1 MAGLSN
7 AQLPLRFWEAN
18 TTVKIHLQENKVG
31 AIPAGNCCGF
41 IKCALTW
48 LVRFDVFVS
57 GTMKARQVTQG
68 DFITGESHYLLLVS
82 ASGILARTA
91 VSSISLLPPL
101 RLAPLWGFLLRGLGP
116 QLLRSLRD
124 FGLAGEGNGDY
135 CPSFKSPI
143 HDVDASIIRSAPA
156 KASFSSCVNRS
167 LSLPTIASYYP
178 NDNL

>member
-18 TTVKIHLQENKVG
+18 TTVKIRLQENKVG
-31 AIPAGNCCGF
+31 AMHAGNCCGF

-57 GTMKARQVTQG
+57 GTMKARQVTRG

-91 VSSISLLPPL
+91 VFVNIPFAPIKVSASLGLP
-101 RLAPLWGFLLRGLGP
+101 
-116 QLLRSLRD
+116 
-124 FGLAGEGNGDY
+124 
-135 CPSFKSPI
+135 SPRAWTA
-143 HDVDASIIRSAPA
+143 ASA
-156 KASFSSCVNRS
+156 F
-167 LSLPTIASYYP
+167 T
-178 NDNL
+178 